1 MTTLRYFSGLL
12 AIIIVF
18 TSCVKSSE
26 NEEIQP
32 PVPFQ
37 GLVVPP
43 HFPQP
48 HYNFQNNPIT
58 EKGFELGRSLFYDPI
73 LSLDSTISCG
83 SCHAQVHAF
92 ADHGTTVS
100 TGIGGQVGK
109 RNSPPIQNMA
119 WYTSLM
125 WDGGINHIEVM
136 PFAPITSTVEMGET
150 MSGVETKLQTHPT
163 YPTRFK
169 DAFGSEEIS
178 SQKILY
184 ALAQFMSMMVS
195 ADSKYDKVLK
205 GETSFDEREL
215 HGYHIFQ
222 QKCASCHAEPL
233 FTDFSFRN
241 NGMMEDYSQDEGR
254 SHITLEPNDFGKFK
268 VPTLRNITL
277 THPYMHNGSI
287 RNLTEVIDMYSS
299 GVHQHFN
306 TDPLLSEP
314 FNFSDEQKEALLYFL
329 YTLEDY
335 TFLGNHE
342 FLEP

>member
-1 MTTLRYFSGLL
+1 MKTLRYFSGLFW
-12 AIIIVF
+12 IIVVF
-18 TSCVKSSE
+18 VSCTKNIE
-26 NEEIQP
+26 NEDTLP
-32 PVPFQ
+32 LATFK

-48 HYNFQNNPIT
+48 HYNTDNNPIT

-73 LSLDSTISCG
+73 LSIDSTISCG

-100 TGIGGQVGK
+100 AGIGGRLGK
-109 RNSPPIQNMA
+109 RNSPTIQNMA
-119 WYTSLM
+119 WYTSFM

-136 PFAPITSTVEMGET
+136 PFAPITSDIEMGET
-150 MSGVETKLQTHPT
+150 MLAVEAKLRTHPS
-163 YPTRFK
+163 YPERFK
-169 DAFGSEEIS
+169 EAFGTEEIS

-205 GETSFDEREL
+205 GETTFTDREL
-215 HGYHIFQ
+215 QGYQIFQ

-233 FTDFSFRN
+233 LTDFSFRN
-241 NGMMEDYSQDEGR
+241 NGMLEDYSADEGR
-254 SHITLEPNDFGKFK
+254 SHITQNPNDFGKFK
-268 VPTLRNITL
+268 VPTLRNVTL
-277 THPYMHNGSI
+277 SHPYMHDGSI
-287 RNLTEVIDMYSS
+287 RYLTEVIDMYSN

-314 FNFSDEQKEALLYFL
+314 FNFSSEEKEALLYFL

-335 TFLGNHE
+335 TFLGNHQ
-342 FLEP
+342 LSEP

>member
-1 MTTLRYFSGLL
+1 MKTIRKISGLFW
-12 AIIIVF
+12 IVIVLS
-18 TSCVKSSE
+18 SCTK
-26 NEEIQP
+26 NEEIEEKTP
-32 PVPFQ
+32 PASFQ

-58 EKGFELGRSLFYDPI
+58 KEGFELGRSLFYDPI
-73 LSLDSTISCG
+73 LSIDSTISCG

-100 TGIGGQVGK
+100 TGVGGALGK
-109 RNSPPIQNMA
+109 RNSPTIQNMA
-119 WYTSLM
+119 WYTSFM

-136 PFAPITSTVEMGET
+136 PFAPITSSIEMGET
-150 MSGVETKLQTHPT
+150 MLGVQNKLQAHPT
-163 YPTRFK
+163 YPARFQE
-169 DAFGSEEIS
+169 AFGSEEIS

-205 GETSFDEREL
+205 GETSFDAREL
-215 HGYHIFQ
+215 QGYQLFQ
-222 QKCASCHAEPL
+222 QKCATCHAEPL
-233 FTDFSFRN
+233 LTDFSFRN
-241 NGMMEDYSQDEGR
+241 NGMLEDYSNDEGR
-254 SHITLEPNDFGKFK
+254 SHISKDPQDFGKFK
-268 VPTLRNITL
+268 VPTLRNVTL
-277 THPYMHNGSI
+277 SHPYMHDGSI
-287 RNLTEVIDMYSS
+287 RHLTEVIDMYSN

-306 TDPLLSEP
+306 TDPLLAQP
-314 FNFSDEQKEALLYFL
+314 FNFSEEEKEALLYFL

-342 FLEP
+342 LSEQ

>member
-1 MTTLRYFSGLL
+1 MSKLRYLSGLL
-12 AIIIVF
+12 WVIIVF
-18 TSCVKSSE
+18 ASCAKNEE
-26 NEEIQP
+26 NEETTP
-32 PVPFQ
+32 SASFR

-73 LSLDSTISCG
+73 LSLDNTISCG

-92 ADHGTTVS
+92 ADHGTSASV
-100 TGIGGQVGK
+100 GIDGRLGK

-119 WYTSLM
+119 WYTSFM
-125 WDGGINHIEVM
+125 WDGGINHLEVM

-150 MSGVETKLQTHPT
+150 MLGVETKLRAHPQ
-163 YPTRFK
+163 YPQRFK
-169 DAFGSEEIS
+169 EAFGAEEIT
-178 SQKILY
+178 SQRILY

-195 ADSKYDKVLK
+195 ANSKYDKVLN
-205 GETSFDEREL
+205 GETAFTEREL

-241 NGMMEDYSQDEGR
+241 NGMMEDYSADEGR
-254 SHITLEPNDFGKFK
+254 SHITQDPNDYGKFK

-277 THPYMHNGSI
+277 SHPYMHDGSI
-287 RNLTEVIDMYSS
+287 RDLSEVIDMYSS

-306 TDPLLSEP
+306 TDPLLVDP
-314 FNFSDEQKEALLYFL
+314 FNFSDEEREALLYFL

-342 FLEP
+342 FSEP

>member
-48 HYNFQNNPIT
+48 NYNFQNNPIT

-100 TGIGGQVGK
+100 VGIGGLLGK

-119 WYTSLM
+119 WYTSFM

-169 DAFGSEEIS
+169 EAFGSEEIS
-178 SQKILY
+178 AQKILY
-184 ALAQFMSMMVS
+184 ALTQFMSLMVS

-215 HGYHIFQ
+215 QGYHIFQ

-241 NGMMEDYSQDEGR
+241 NGMMEDYSEDEGR
-254 SHITLEPNDFGKFK
+254 SHITLEPSDFGRFK

-306 TDPLLSEP
+306 TDPLLAEP

-335 TFLGNHE
+335 TFIGNHE
-342 FLEP
+342 FSEP